1 MNNHKLDTISRDQ
14 AAEAV
19 TSGVAMHPGAGL
31 DVSMSSAIGPIASS
45 ADAPLTPVI
54 LAGGAGTRLW
64 PLSREQY
71 PKQLID
77 LLGTDTLLQATVR
90 RTVGLNADYAMAEPI
105 VVCAA
110 EHGIATIQQ
119 LRDCGVQPS
128 FILEPARR
136 NTAPALTLAAAM
148 LAADGADAVMIAM
161 PADHAV
167 ADVGAFQRAISQGA
181 GYARSGA
188 VVTLGV
194 PPTRPDTAFG
204 YIRLGQALDDGAHQV
219 ARFVEKP
226 PLEAAIRYASGG
238 EYWWN
243 CGIFI
248 VLASVW
254 LDLVK
259 ALQPHMFEACT
270 SACETGTR
278 KGASFHP
285 QAQAFAQCPA
295 ESIDYAIM
303 ERLVAEELAPTV
315 VVPLDAGWSD
325 LGSWDAVWEAL
336 DKDAQGNVGQG
347 RVVFEGTTSSFAH
360 AQGRLVACVGVNDMV
375 VVETDDAVLVA
386 DRARVQDVKALV
398 ARMKAQAA
406 PEADVHRKV
415 QRPWGY
421 FDSLDRGE
429 RFQVKRIVVQPGC
442 RLSLQQHHH
451 RAEHWVVVRGTAR
464 VTRGDE
470 QFLVSENEST
480 FIPLGVVHRLEN
492 PGKFPLEIIE
502 IQSGAYLGEDDIVRF
517 DDTYGRA

>member
-1 MNNHKLDTISRDQ
+1 MNNHTLDNVNRDHIAR
-14 AAEAV
+14 AATA
-19 TSGVAMHPGAGL
+19 GVAIRTGAALAAPAGL
-31 DVSMSSAIGPIASS
+31 ARVPITASL
-45 ADAPLTPVI
+45 DAPLTPVI

-90 RTVGLNADYAMAEPI
+90 RTVGLAAPYTMAAPL
-105 VVCAA
+105 VVCAQ
-110 EHGIATIQQ
+110 EHGAATVQQ
-119 LRDCGVQPS
+119 LRGCGMEAS
-128 FILEPARR
+128 FILEPTRR
-136 NTAPALTLAAAM
+136 NTAPALTLAAAT
-148 LAADGADAVMIAM
+148 LTAGGKDAVMVAM
-161 PADHAV
+161 PADHAI
-167 ADVGAFQRAISQGA
+167 ADVAAFQRAIAAGA
-181 GYARSGA
+181 AHAQAGA

-194 PPTRPDTAFG
+194 PPTRPDTGFG
-204 YIRLGQALDDGAHQV
+204 YIRLGEALGEGAHRV

-226 PLEAAIRYASGG
+226 PLEQAIRYATSG

-248 VLASVW
+248 VSARVW
-254 LDLVK
+254 LSLVN
-259 ALQPHMFEACT
+259 ALQPSMFEACMA
-270 SACETGTR
+270 ACEGGAREGTFFR
-278 KGASFHP
+278 P
-285 QAQAFAQCPA
+285 DAQAFAQGPS

-303 ERLVAEELAPTV
+303 ERLVAEELTPAV

-336 DKDAQGNVGQG
+336 EKDADGNVAKG
-347 RVVFEGTTSSFAH
+347 RVVFEGSSSSFAH
-360 AQGRLVACVGVNDMV
+360 AQGRLVACVGVNDIV

-386 DRARVQDVKALV
+386 DRAHVQDVKALV
-398 ARMKAQAA
+398 TRMKAQAA
-406 PEADVHRKV
+406 PEADAHRKV

-421 FDSLDRGE
+421 YDSIDRGE

-442 RLSLQQHHH
+442 RLSLQMHHH
-451 RAEHWVVVRGTAR
+451 RAEHWVVVRGTAL
-464 VTRGDE
+464 VTRGNE

-480 FIPLGVVHRLEN
+480 YIPLGVHHRLEN

-517 DDTYGRA
+517 EDTYGRA

>member
-1 MNNHKLDTISRDQ
+1 MNNQTLDTVNPDHV
-14 AAEAV
+14 AESAP
-19 TSGVAMHPGAGL
+19 GELALGAGPAGAT
-31 DVSMSSAIGPIASS
+31 SIGLALSPVAASLE
-45 ADAPLTPVI
+45 APLTPVI

-90 RTVGLNADYAMAEPI
+90 RTEGLNGSSMMAAPL
-105 VVCAA
+105 VVCAQ
-110 EHGIATIQQ
+110 EHGIATVQQ
-119 LRDCGVQPS
+119 LRGCGMEAS
-128 FILEPARR
+128 FILEPTRR
-136 NTAPALTLAAAM
+136 NTAPALTLAAAT
-148 LAADGADAVMIAM
+148 LTAGGKDAVMIAM
-161 PADHAV
+161 PADHAI
-167 ADVGAFQRAISQGA
+167 ADVEAFQRAIAVGA
-181 GYARSGA
+181 GYARRGA

-204 YIRLGQALDDGAHQV
+204 YIRLGQALSDGVHQV

-226 PLEAAIRYASGG
+226 PLEQAIHYAASG

-248 VLASVW
+248 VSASVW

-259 ALQPHMFEACT
+259 TLQPSMFESCMA
-270 SACETGTR
+270 AFEG
-278 KGASFHP
+278 GAREGAFFRP
-285 QAQAFAQCPA
+285 DAKAFAQGPS

-303 ERLVAEELAPTV
+303 ERVVAEARVPAV

-336 DKDAQGNVGQG
+336 EKDADGNVAKG
-347 RVVFEGTTSSFAH
+347 RVVFEGSRSSFAH
-360 AQGRLVACVGVNDMV
+360 AQGRLVACVGVNDIV

-386 DRARVQDVKALV
+386 DRAHVQDVKALV
-398 ARMKAQAA
+398 TRMKAQAA

-421 FDSLDRGE
+421 YDSIDHGE
-429 RFQVKRIVVQPGC
+429 RFQVKRIVVHPGC
-442 RLSLQQHHH
+442 KLSLQMHHH
-451 RAEHWVVVRGTAR
+451 RAEHWVVVRGTAL

-480 FIPLGVVHRLEN
+480 FIPLGVKHRLEN

-502 IQSGAYLGEDDIVRF
+502 VQSGAYLGEDDIVRF
-517 DDTYGRA
+517 EDTYGRA